1 MQRLEELALVP
12 LTLVDRFRNE
22 VAKMVEDRT
31 IPAHELMDRISQFGE
46 EVYQQGEAKFA
57 EFVKEAESMEQELL
71 KRVEQLRE
79 IRERGQVIHT
89 LVKNMFD
96 PASFDP
102 ALSPEVS
109 DMVMRFFKGIEDL
122 RRRGHI

>member
-1 MQRLEELALVP
+1 MQRLEELAMVS
-12 LTLVDRFRNE
+12 LTLVDRFRHE

-31 IPAHELMDRISQFGE
+31 IPAHELMARISQFGE

-57 EFVKEAESMEQELL
+57 EFVTEAESMEQELL

-96 PASFDP
+96 PA
-102 ALSPEVS
+102 LSPEVS